1 MTRLIYA
8 LPSAIGTPSNL
19 ERPGMRRYSLFFKLY
34 GNWTIP
40 VDRTGTIT
48 MPVKDISLFPIPKF
62 RTFSNTFEELCDK
75 RALQVLADAEKLST
89 TMYVLYSGGIDSTC
103 LLVSLLKHATPEQK
117 KNIVVLLSHESI
129 AENHRFYD
137 EHIRGKLRVDSS
149 ISFTERIGEDC
160 YLISAEH
167 NDMVMG
173 SEKIGKMMTQYGPE
187 SIHRPYNHDT
197 VAGLFSTVLAG
208 DTDMAHFYVNLFERI
223 RDVAPVPIETNMDF
237 LWWSN
242 FVVKWQSCFHYIL
255 LFTPTRNVHKVTQEY
270 LDKRFISFYNTDEF
284 QLWSMNNSDKR
295 IRDTWKSYK
304 WVCKDI
310 IYDYNKDAEYRDNK
324 TKKGSLLP
332 LIGFNPPHHFIDEN
346 MRFTND
352 LTSEEYLERN
362 NDFV

>member
-19 ERPGMRRYSLFFKLY
+19 ERPGMRRYSNFFKLY

-40 VDRTGTIT
+40 VDRTGTVT
-48 MPVKDISLFPIPKF
+48 MPVNTLSLFPIPKLRPF
-62 RTFSNTFEELCDK
+62 AKTFEELCDE
-75 RALQVLADAEKLST
+75 RAIQVLADAEKLSA

-103 LLVSLLKHATPEQK
+103 LLVSLLKHATPQQK
-117 KNIVVLLSHESI
+117 ENIVVLLSHDSI
-129 AENHRFYD
+129 AENPRFYD
-137 EHIRGKLRVDSS
+137 EHIRGKLRAGSS

-160 YLISAEH
+160 YLLSAEH

-173 SEKIGKMMTQYGPE
+173 SEKIGKMMTLYGPE
-187 SIHRPYNHDT
+187 SIHQPYDRDM
-197 VAGLFSTVLAG
+197 VAGLFSTALSG
-208 DTDMAHFYVNLFERI
+208 DAMMGHFYVDLFERI
-223 RDVAPVPIETNMDF
+223 RDAAPVPVETNMDF

-255 LFTPTRNVHKVTQEY
+255 LFTPPRNAHKVTQEY

-284 QLWSMNNSDKR
+284 QLWSMSNPDKR
-295 IRDTWKSYK
+295 IKDTWKSYK

-310 IYDYNKDAEYRDNK
+310 IYKYNKDAEYRDNK

-332 LIGFNPPHHFIDEN
+332 LIGFNPPFRFIDEH
-346 MRFTND
+346 MRFRND
-352 LTSEEYLERN
+352 LKPEEYLRPD
-362 NDFV
+362 NDFT